1 MVWQIYTGRGSKGE
15 FSFPVVTV
23 HRSGTIVLSERA
35 YDALGQP
42 RTLDILYDETQ
53 PMKMGIRGN
62 PEGAYT
68 PRKVSNGK
76 GWLIS
81 GSSFLRFIGH
91 QPTETLRF
99 RPPPVTEGVLEID
112 LAAPMPKSPR
122 STKRKKEDAA
132 SE

>member
-1 MVWQIYTGRGSKGE
+1 MAWQIYTGRGSKGE

-23 HRSGTIVLSERA
+23 HRSGTVVLSDRA

-42 RTLDILYDETQ
+42 RNLDILYDEEQ

-68 PRKVSNGK
+68 LRQVSNGK

-81 GSSFLRFIGH
+81 ASSFLRFIDH
-91 QPTETLRF
+91 QATETQRF

-112 LAAPMPKSPR
+112 LTTPMPKSPR
-122 STKRKKEDAA
+122 STKRKKEEAA